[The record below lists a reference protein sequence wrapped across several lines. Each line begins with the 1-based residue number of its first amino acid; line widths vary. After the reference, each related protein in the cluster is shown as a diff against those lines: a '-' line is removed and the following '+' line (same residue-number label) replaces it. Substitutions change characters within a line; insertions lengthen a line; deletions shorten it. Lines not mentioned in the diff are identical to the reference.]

1 MKDYS
6 KMLWDSTEPF
16 PGEIAQAFYLLA
28 AHPEEMFNRAFKS
41 DIEVEK
47 GFWKQYFGADFQN
60 ATLPEYL
67 NKINNLDLNTRR
79 IFSIIAFALLDKTI
93 LERLI
98 ESDIKLLK
106 GSVRTDGLDPSIV
119 SPMIAKAY
127 KDDTFRYTSK
137 TAVEFNFAKVLSDPL
152 FGKCLMNLLNSR
164 LRYLL
169 NESRE
174 VSFNE
179 LLKTCFELK
188 FHKALGLTETIFKLW
203 LKGLA
208 GRMVWDST
216 EALAKSKNIAE
227 MFSHTAA
234 FPEEMFFM
242 AQHYHHDYGNDFWV
256 HYFGADFQNPIP
268 PDYLFELR
276 DIDRDARIIFSIIA
290 FALLDYDILERLCES
305 NIKQLKGRVRTDNL
319 NHLKSVSL
327 FGISD
332 SFKFVNN
339 GEGKYVE
346 FNLERILSIPSFG
359 KCLMNL
365 LNSRLRYSLDRP
377 QEVPIRGLMEACYE
391 LKFHDALG
399 LTKTAFKQ
407 WLEGTYASTGDYIN
421 STQINNFI
429 CIDDA
434 FLDFNNSKAEPS
446 KEIYLLGENGEG
458 KTLVLEALLMTYA
471 KERIKDSAE
480 DMGNAYKLFK
490 KAKAE
495 EALLKGED
503 DKEKDYGNSFYSV
516 LPKIFAYGT
525 HRGRTSGRKQDFD
538 DAGFLTLFDTNKILT
553 DPSEWIKD
561 FCTKGLGTID
571 SLSFEEYQSNNKVAQ
586 NRLNELQAL
595 FDVILNK
602 RIKIR
607 IEKDNSVKY
616 IEHGAELTFDQLSEG
631 YRSTLIFICD
641 LLYRL
646 FDSQPENGEKAI
658 ERGRKAKAV
667 VLIDE
672 IDAHLH
678 PRWQREIVGR
688 MRELFPNVQFIM
700 TTHSPFII
708 QGASEDALIF
718 RLYRENGKTCVSE
731 PYFRK
736 NLNHMMI
743 NTLATSPLFN
753 LDDARLDSNNNNADT
768 SESYLI
774 SRIEQLVR
782 DDISQS
788 PAATYLTP
796 EKIDELIEKARKK
809 ALPDKQDEI

>member
-16 PGEIAQAFYLLA
+16 PGEIAQVFYLLA

-60 ATLPEYL
+60 ETLPEYL
-67 NKINNLDLNTRR
+67 NEINNLDWNTRR

-119 SPMIAKAY
+119 HPMIAKAF

-203 LKGLA
+203 LNGTA
-208 GRMVWDST
+208 GMLCDSN
-216 EALAKSKNIAE
+216 EAVAE
-227 MFSHTAA
+227 SESIVVLFSSTAA
-234 FPEEMFFM
+234 NPEDMFIM

-290 FALLDYDILERLCES
+290 FALLDYDILERLIES
-305 NIKQLKGRVRTDNL
+305 DISQLKGKVRASDFNRLIKRVR
-319 NHLKSVSL
+319 L

-332 SFKFVNN
+332 SFKSE
-339 GEGKYVE
+339 GEYIA
-346 FNLERILSIPSFG
+346 FNFEKVLNIPLFW
-359 KCLMNL
+359 KCLMKL
-365 LNSRLRYSLDRP
+365 LNSRLRYLLDESY
-377 QEVPIRGLMEACYE
+377 EVSFDKLMEVCNE
-391 LKFHDALG
+391 LNFYTALG
-399 LTKTAFKQ
+399 LSRNAFRQLLK
-407 WLEGTYASTGDYIN
+407 GTNASVTGYYIS
-421 STQINNFI
+421 STSISNFI
-429 CIDDA
+429 CIENA
-434 FLDFNNSKAEPS
+434 FLDFSNSMPEPS
-446 KEIYLLGENGEG
+446 KEVYLLGDNGDG
-458 KTLVLEALLMTYA
+458 KTLILEALLMTYT

-480 DMGNAYKLFK
+480 DMGNAYKLYK
-490 KAKAE
+490 TAKVDG
-495 EALLKGED
+495 ALLKGED
-503 DKEKDYGNSFYSV
+503 EKKTNYGNGYYFD
-516 LPKIFAYGT
+516 LPRIFAYGT
-525 HRGRTSGRKQDFD
+525 HRGRIYGEPREKDKP
-538 DAGFLTLFDTNKILT
+538 GFLTLFDTNKILT
-553 DPSEWIKD
+553 DPSRWIIDYIKE
-561 FCTKGLGTID
+561 GYGTD
-571 SLSFEEYQSNNKVAQ
+571 VPLSHEEYL
-586 NRLNELQAL
+586 LNFNEARERREELQQL
-595 FDVILNK
+595 LDDILNK
-602 RIKIR
+602 KIRIK

-616 IEHGAELTFDQLSEG
+616 VEHEAELDFDQLSEG
-631 YRSTLIFICD
+631 YRTTLIFICD
-641 LLYRL
+641 LLFQL
-646 FDSQPENGEKAI
+646 IDSQPSNRKGKL
-658 ERGRKAKAV
+658 ERCRKAKAV

-678 PRWQREIVGR
+678 PRWQRKIVGK
-688 MRELFPNVQFIM
+688 MRKLFPNVQFIM
-700 TTHSPFII
+700 TSHSPFII
-708 QGASEDALIF
+708 QGASPDAVIF
-718 RLYRENGKTCVSE
+718 RLFRENGKTCVSE
-731 PYFRK
+731 PIKRSELDY
-736 NLNHMMI
+736 MMI
-743 NTLATSPLFN
+743 NTLATSPIF
-753 LDDARLDSNNNNADT
+753 DMGSARLSNDNIYYT
-768 SESYLI
+768 SNSYLME
-774 SRIEQLVR
+774 RIEKTIL
-782 DDISQS
+782 
-788 PAATYLTP
+788 
-796 EKIDELIEKARKK
+796 EKIRNDKSRNYLSEKEIDEMISETWEQI
-809 ALPDKQDEI
+809 DSENQ